1 MFIILRQIML
11 IQKLED
17 QYNLCIEMSLKVK
30 DFKGLLLLPNIQL
43 NLLENPKEEHNLL
56 ENPSILM
63 ASLHNL

>member
-17 QYNLCIEMSLKVK
+17 QYNLCIKMSLKVK
-30 DFKGLLLLPNIQL
+30 DFNGLLFLPNIQL

-56 ENPSILM
+56 ENPSILN